1 MNLCSTYFRPI
12 LIRQTAFNMVA
23 KGLCAVLY
31 NSSKENDDCIVI
43 VHKDS
48 NFRSLEHVSVC
59 EVC

>member
-1 MNLCSTYFRPI
+1 
-12 LIRQTAFNMVA
+12 MVA